1 MKANKRKGILSF
13 IFFCFIIISLIFS
26 FSSSA
31 LAQQRERAGEEP
43 RIKIG
48 SLEIHPSLEV
58 EQVWD
63 DNIFQESTNEQHDLI
78 TLTRPGIRFFI
89 PITGDHYLDLDYF
102 AELSV
107 FSDNSQENYQNQ
119 TLNAGGNLNFPGGL
133 YFMVRDI
140 YRDTTD
146 PSSSAEQSDLDPR
159 TRKKLN
165 TALST
170 LGYKLGEKSRAEL
183 GFSYYTIDYEDPAN
197 DRLDRSEVAGRGTYF
212 YKFWPKTTALFEFVH
227 SSNMFDQLAQT
238 DPQDDSKAYEFNT
251 GLRFNTDAK
260 LRGDIRVGYEKRDFE
275 TIGDDDNFVF
285 DADLTWLATPK
296 FTGRIS
302 FSRSTENAESS
313 TDEFYTHNEVSVG
326 ATHRFTNKL
335 YGSIDFTYYKDDYN
349 TDREDENAI
358 EVVEAGYYFKEW
370 LRVFVRYE
378 REDFDSTIDLNDY
391 EDNRVS
397 FGIAMTY

>member
-1 MKANKRKGILSF
+1 MKANKRRGVLSF
-13 IFFCFIIISLIFS
+13 IFFCFIIIALIFS

-48 SLEIHPSLEV
+48 AFEIHPSLEV
-58 EQVWD
+58 EQVYD
-63 DNIFQESTNEQHDLI
+63 DNIFLESTNEQHDLI
-78 TLTRPGIRFFI
+78 TLTRPGIQFFL
-89 PITGDHYLDLDYF
+89 PIRDHSLDLGYF

-133 YFMVRDI
+133 YFEVRDI

-159 TRKKLN
+159 TRKKMN
-165 TALST
+165 TVLST
-170 LGYKLGEKSRAEL
+170 LGYKLGEKSTAEL
-183 GFSYYTIDYEDPAN
+183 GFSYYTLDYEDTN
-197 DRLDRSEVAGRGTYF
+197 YDNLDRSEVTGRGTYF
-212 YKFWPKTTALFEFVH
+212 YKFWPKASILFEFVH
-227 SSNMFDQLAQT
+227 SSNMFDQLAKT
-238 DPQDDSKAYEFNT
+238 DPQDDSKAYEINT
-251 GLRFNTDAK
+251 GLRFDPDAK
-260 LRGDIRVGYEKRDFE
+260 LRGDVRVGYERRDFE
-275 TIGDDDNFVF
+275 TIDDDDNLVF
-285 DADLTWLATPK
+285 SAGLTWLPTPK

-302 FSRSTENAESS
+302 FSRSIENSESS
-313 TDEFYTHNEVSVG
+313 TDEFYRHNQVSVG
-326 ATHRFTNKL
+326 VTHKFTDKL
-335 YGSIDFTYYKDDYN
+335 YGSVDFTYYKDDYN
-349 TDREDENAI
+349 TDREDENAV

-370 LRVFVRYE
+370 LRVFVKYE
-378 REDFDSTIDLNDY
+378 RQDLDSTINLNDY